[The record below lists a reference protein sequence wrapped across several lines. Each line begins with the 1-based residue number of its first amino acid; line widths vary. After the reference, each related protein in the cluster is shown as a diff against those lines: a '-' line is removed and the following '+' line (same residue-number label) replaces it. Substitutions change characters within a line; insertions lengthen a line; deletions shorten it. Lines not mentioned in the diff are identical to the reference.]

1 MEITTIYTGGHSRAL
16 VSEGRMSAVPVRPKS
31 PWGLIT
37 VPTTAPAGVFAGVDD
52 ARLGRT
58 GDLSM

>member
-1 MEITTIYTGGHSRAL
+1 MEITTIYTGGHTRAL
-16 VSEGRMSAVPVRPKS
+16 VSEGRLSAVPVRPRS
-31 PWGLIT
+31 LEGLSM
-37 VPTTAPAGVFAGVDD
+37 VPTAPAGVFAGVDD